1 MKSFSQYYQDKAID
15 FALNRKRNG
24 IFLDIGAHDGV
35 SLSIHSFLSVA
46 EIGQGYV
53 SNRYLRCSHGYG
65 LIVIALFGI
74 VASWMKKKK

>member
-1 MKSFSQYYQDKAID
+1 MEF
-15 FALNRKRNG
+15 RCP
-24 IFLDIGAHDGV
+24 
-35 SLSIHSFLSVA
+35 IHSFLSVA